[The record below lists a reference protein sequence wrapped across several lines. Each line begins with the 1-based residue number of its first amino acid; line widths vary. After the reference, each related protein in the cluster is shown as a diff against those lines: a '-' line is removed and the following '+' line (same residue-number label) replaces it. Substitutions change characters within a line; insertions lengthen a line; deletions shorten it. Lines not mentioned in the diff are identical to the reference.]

1 MDNVGVENNIN
12 DFSTFG
18 MDIFLDT
25 VSALSNA
32 TKLLKDADTK
42 YTEMFNRVADI
53 ESLILTSADIADVKN
68 RIAAVE
74 QDVANAKLN
83 MSQSNT
89 LLALIQSTNLKIN
102 QMLDGTVPTSVQY
115 NIDVIKPGPG
125 VAIDKSTPSIIKITN
140 TVDGY
145 EICEPY
151 LFDITPVS
159 FLNWVVSSKIESS
172 APFDPTLANNYAI
185 WSRLKP
191 FTNRIAIDV
200 NSANAAVNDINI
212 YIDDTSTAWKKGQ
225 VVKIKFNNTLDIAG
239 FNVKIWSLKSSTLG
253 WTLISTLSSS
263 NFITTK
269 PYVELICTDAVNKQ
283 FELDILR

>member
-1 MDNVGVENNIN
+1 
-12 DFSTFG
+12 

-42 YTEMFNRVADI
+42 YTEMFARVADI

-68 RIAAVE
+68 RISQVE
-74 QDVANAKLN
+74 KDVANAKLN

-125 VAIDKSTPSIIKITN
+125 INIDKSTSNIIKITN

-151 LFDITPVS
+151 LFDVTPVS
-159 FLNWVVSSKIESS
+159 FLNWVVSSKIETI

-191 FTNRIAIDV
+191 YTNRIAIDV
-200 NSANAAVNDINI
+200 NSSNTAVNDVNI
-212 YIDDTSTAWKKGQ
+212 YIDDTATTWKKGQ
-225 VVKIKFNNTLDIAG
+225 VVKIKFNNTINMAG